1 MQPLPAPPLRADVVC
16 SDGQTYHVTGR
27 AAAMVLWLCQ
37 KAAQIEAAGKGEV
50 VLSFAGEQITPRL
63 LEVFEGLTTR
73 ANRRA

>member
-1 MQPLPAPPLRADVVC
+1 
-16 SDGQTYHVTGR
+16 
-27 AAAMVLWLCQ
+27 MVLWLCQ